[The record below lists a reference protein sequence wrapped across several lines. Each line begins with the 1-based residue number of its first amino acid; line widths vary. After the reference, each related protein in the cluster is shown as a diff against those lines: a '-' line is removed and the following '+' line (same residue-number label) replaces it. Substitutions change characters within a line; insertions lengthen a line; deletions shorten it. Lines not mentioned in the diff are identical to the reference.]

1 MNNVTLYR
9 NGNPIFNL
17 IERGKRSVDSASV
30 NRVMLSDDSLS
41 IKMNS
46 VSVLDIRIN
55 DYFVVFGSVYR
66 INVLPTVDKKNNSQY
81 EYNITAQGLM
91 FDLLRCKYFNADANG
106 FGPDLE
112 FPLIGTIETFL
123 IALRNNMKRFAS
135 NWEIGTFTNGET
147 KTITFGDDTC
157 LSALQ
162 KICSEFKTDFWI
174 KVEDDKFVIHTG
186 NYGKTVPIQFEY
198 GKGKGLYSLSRTN
211 VDDNN
216 IVNRLY
222 VFGGSENIPNEYRNF
237 SNKLKLPNS
246 DYIEDQAS
254 ILSFGLKEGSINF
267 EDIYP
272 HRTGKITALG
282 STKFKFF
289 DTTMDFDL
297 NSKNNDGSTKY
308 LVAGTSAK
316 VHFNTGNLAGYEF
329 EIKKNGYDHTT
340 KSFEIIPFKNDQG
353 QSFPDEI
360 ASVFQFAVGDEYV
373 ILDIVMPQSY
383 IDAAENE
390 LLQKGLEQFELNKNA
405 KVSYSM
411 EVDPDYMKK
420 IGIGKFDIGDYI
432 RIVDDPLKINKV
444 LRVNQDTIDFI
455 QNGEWNP
462 YRTKIVIADSYE
474 INYASQ
480 LILDIKEIKN
490 VMSIT
495 NLGQINY
502 SKLGMKTTQELKN
515 LVFDTDDYFNPENIR
530 PNSIETNM
538 LTVGAKS
545 QQISCSVV
553 FFVMFEN
560 NPNKIKANAGKIYSQ
575 TLDKEWDIAEKIE
588 TISDNDYRYVY
599 AVCSKSGTAGTIVFT
614 KDQIKFDSNPND
626 FYFLIGI
633 LHSVVDNVRVLSITV
648 GTTTINGGLIRTG
661 IISSLD
667 GQMTIN
673 LDTQE
678 IKAKIKFLGGSDGF
692 TSIDGGLLISETLSV
707 GDEDGII
714 AGVTG
719 IEDGNLGNNSVAFW
733 SGSTFANRKI
743 APFRVTRNGKV
754 ALESKEGS
762 NVVKGLYLEEGKIIW
777 RDENGVIRR
786 IIDAFLDQRFSG
798 NGTLL
803 YEVNETGFHSYAIAE
818 SWLSVS
824 LHIFFNDQEVQ
835 TDDELK
841 ETLTLGIERIVI
853 SLGDGQKF
861 NHKRIIVGDY
871 NCFRYF
877 PGNVDSNNLQ
887 YDGFKINNTDK
898 TANIPNGWYTQTLG
912 TFINAISPLSTTTY
926 QLTIP
931 MLFIKNGKITQ
942 TRNITVNV

>member
-1 MNNVTLYR
+1 MNNITLYR
-9 NGNPIFNL
+9 SGNPIFNL
-17 IERGKRSVDSASV
+17 IERGKRSVDSAFI
-30 NRVMLSDDSLS
+30 NRVLLSDDSLS
-41 IKMNS
+41 IKLIS

-55 DYFVVFGSVYR
+55 DYFVVFGSMYR
-66 INVLPTVDKKNNSQY
+66 INILPTVDKKNNSQY

-123 IALRNNMKRFAS
+123 IALKNNMQRFAT
-135 NWEIGTFTNGET
+135 NWEIGNFTNGET

-162 KICSEFKTDFWI
+162 KICNEFKTDFWI
-174 KVEDDKFVIHTG
+174 KVEGDKFVIHTG

-216 IVNRLY
+216 IINRLY
-222 VFGGSENIPNEYRNF
+222 VFGGSQNIPNEYRNF

-246 DYIEDQAS
+246 DFIEDQAS

-267 EDIYP
+267 DEVYP
-272 HRTGKITALG
+272 NRTGKVTALG
-282 STKFKFF
+282 GSKFKFV
-289 DTTMDFDL
+289 DNTMDFDL
-297 NSKNNDGSTKY
+297 NAKNADGSTKY

-329 EIKKNGYDHTT
+329 EIKKGGYDHASKT
-340 KSFEIIPFKNDQG
+340 FEIIPFKNDQG
-353 QSFPDEI
+353 QSFPDE
-360 ASVFQFAVGDEYV
+360 AAAAFQFEVGDEYV
-373 ILDIVMPQSY
+373 ILDIVMPESY
-383 IDAAENE
+383 ITAAENE
-390 LLQKGLEQFELNKNA
+390 LLQKGLEQFELNKTA

-411 EVDPDYMKK
+411 EVDPEYMKK
-420 IGIGKFDIGDYI
+420 IGVGKFDIGDYI
-432 RIVDDPLKINKV
+432 RIVDEPLKINKV
-444 LRVNQDTIDFI
+444 LRVNQETVDFI

-515 LVFDTDDYFNPENIR
+515 LVFDTDDYFIPENIR

-553 FFVMFEN
+553 FYVMYEN
-560 NPNKIKANAGKIYSQ
+560 NPNKIKANAGKVYSQ
-575 TLDKEWDIAEKIE
+575 TMDKEWDISENIE
-588 TISDNDYRYVY
+588 TIPDNDYRYVY
-599 AVCSKSGTAGTIVFT
+599 AVCSKTGTTGEMVFT
-614 KDQIKFDSNPND
+614 KNQIKFDADPND

-633 LHSVVDNVRVLSITV
+633 LHSVVDNVRILSITV

-692 TSIDGGLLISETLSV
+692 TSIDGGVLMSEVIEV
-707 GDEDGII
+707 GDGTTTNAFVSGKTD
-714 AGVTG
+714 AGDTTG
-719 IEDGNLGNNSVAFW
+719 TSVRFGA
-733 SGSTFANRKI
+733 GANYTNRNT
-743 APFRVTRNGKV
+743 APFRVQHNGKMIAENAEIV
-754 ALESKEGS
+754 GSINASEGYIGGINGWKITTS
-762 NVVKGLYLEEGKIIW
+762 TLTSSTGKILF
-777 RDENGVIRR
+777 GVFDSTGLLTSGISISQNNYPDSGTFRN
-786 IIDAFLDQRFSG
+786 RFAVNSYRNEG
-798 NGTLL
+798 NINNIGADI
-803 YEVNETGFHSYAIAE
+803 S
-818 SWLSVS
+818 
-824 LHIFFNDQEVQ
+824 
-835 TDDELK
+835 
-841 ETLTLGIERIVI
+841 
-853 SLGDGQKF
+853 SLG
-861 NHKRIIVGDY
+861 
-871 NCFRYF
+871 
-877 PGNVDSNNLQ
+877 NN
-887 YDGFKINNTDK
+887 INNT
-898 TANIPNGWYTQTLG
+898 ALRLG
-912 TFINAISPLSTTTY
+912 ASGGTVNNAIEIFSGDVLIGSST
-926 QLTIP
+926 
-931 MLFIKNGKITQ
+931 GKTFQVDYKDAAGNNRSLQFLKGILVDH
-942 TRNITVNV
+942 N